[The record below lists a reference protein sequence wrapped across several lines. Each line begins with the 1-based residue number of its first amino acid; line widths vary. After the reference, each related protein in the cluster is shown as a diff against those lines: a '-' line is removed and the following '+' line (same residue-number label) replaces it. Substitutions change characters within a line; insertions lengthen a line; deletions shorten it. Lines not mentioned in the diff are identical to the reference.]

1 MAYYIYLYTCSYG
14 YMNGLISYLPESEVA
29 VARLN
34 LYSLRQLGARPQP
47 RGSYAYGYATRL
59 HLVAYFLLF
68 TRYDV
73 ICAFCYSTDARENAI
88 YLQKSFP
95 IVFLLILVERMT
107 RARTVYLE

>member
-59 HLVAYFLLF
+59 HLVISWHTFCSLHAM
-68 TRYDV
+68 TSSV
-73 ICAFCYSTDARENAI
+73 HSVTVQMHGKMQSICKKAFPSYS
-88 YLQKSFP
+88 Y
-95 IVFLLILVERMT
+95 
-107 RARTVYLE
+107 